1 MRGRL
6 SAGFL
11 VLRVTGVAALAL
23 LLWNPVTTRS
33 EPGGPPL
40 VLLDASLSMAGQ
52 GGPWRAAL
60 DTARALARG
69 GGGGVIW
76 RFGRAVRAFDT
87 LPPADGATRLGP
99 ALAAAAARGGP
110 VIVVTDGAITDLP
123 DVPTDLVRRA
133 RLVVLPRPAFFD
145 AFVASVEGPRRVAA
159 NDTLR
164 LRVSYGVAG
173 RRDARGGMR
182 DAMLAVTSEGRR
194 LTSRR
199 VTLPDSGILS
209 VELTLPASRIPH
221 PGWSALEVRLDGVGD
236 AEPRDD
242 ARQFVVEVSPA
253 PAIVMLAAPPDWD
266 TRFLS
271 RTLAEVARV
280 PVKTFV
286 ATEPARWR
294 DAATLAPVS
303 PSDLAR
309 TTAAARLVVA
319 AGDPALLP
327 TPRPPRVAASLL
339 SWPTVGGV
347 PGDWYVEPP
356 PPSPV
361 AAALAGIPWDSVPP
375 AAAATGVAPGRDT
388 SRVVA
393 LNARLARRGVP
404 RPIVQLAVRD
414 GVRQATLSATGLYRW
429 VFRGGASAQAYRAL
443 VAALADWLL
452 GGGERREERIVPVT
466 YEVPNGMPVVWRW
479 VGRGRGG
486 TGGTGGT
493 GQPSDVVVRFV
504 GNAGERVDTLRFDP
518 AGQAELLLPPGVY
531 RYASENGGERGLV
544 AVETYSDE
552 WRPAQAVLRA
562 QEGAPAARLVGVGLR
577 DRWWWFVAAIA
588 VFAVEWAWRRR
599 QGLP

>member
-1 MRGRL
+1 VRGRL

-11 VLRVTGVAALAL
+11 VLRVTGVTALAL

-40 VLLDASLSMAGQ
+40 VLLDASLSMAGH

-60 DTARALARG
+60 DTARALARD
-69 GGGGVIW
+69 GGVIW

-87 LPPADGATRLGP
+87 LPPADGASRLGP

-123 DVPTDLVRRA
+123 DVPPDLVRGA

-159 NDTLR
+159 GDTIR
-164 LRVSYGVAG
+164 LRVGYGTAG
-173 RRDARGGMR
+173 KREAGSGKREAT
-182 DAMLAVTSEGRR
+182 LAVTSAGRR
-194 LTSRR
+194 IAARE
-199 VTLPDSGILS
+199 VQLPDSGI
-209 VELTLPASRIPH
+209 VAAELTFPVSRFPA
-221 PGWSALEVRLDGVGD
+221 GWSALDVRLEGVAGD

-242 ARQFVVEVSPA
+242 ARLFVVEVSPA
-253 PAIVMLAAPPDWD
+253 PGIVMLAAPPDWD

-286 ATEPARWR
+286 ATEAARWR
-294 DAATLAPVS
+294 DAATLAPVP

-309 TTAAARLVVA
+309 STAAARLVVV

-327 TPRPPRVAASLL
+327 TPRLPRAATSLL
-339 SWPTVGGV
+339 SWPTVDGV

-356 PPSPV
+356 PPSPL

-375 AAAATGVAPGRDT
+375 ATAATGVAPGRDT
-388 SRVVA
+388 SAVVA

-452 GGGERREERIVPVT
+452 GGGEGRGERFVPVN
-466 YEVPNGMPVVWRW
+466 YEVPNGMPVAWRW
-479 VGRGRGG
+479 VGV
-486 TGGTGGT
+486 GGT
-493 GQPSDVVVRFV
+493 GQPSDVVVRLA
-504 GNAGERVDTLRFDP
+504 GNAGERVDTLRFDA
-518 AGQAELLLPPGVY
+518 AGQAELVLAPGVY
-531 RYASENGGERGLV
+531 RYTGEAAGERGLV

-577 DRWWWFVAAIA
+577 DRWWWFVVAIA
-588 VFAVEWAWRRR
+588 AFAAEWAWRRR